1 VDQCHFRSNSAP
13 DSGSL
18 QTDQAASQ
26 QIDVIMEGV
35 FCIEQRLVERRSIVV
50 VAMIECNHA
59 EERLARIDRIL
70 RQLKRQPVSFKAIA
84 AKVVNVVAYAAPSLD
99 VDKLPP
105 AEPPKTP
112 TLRAGVARVA
122 LPARVA
128 QQNDR
133 RVSWRSRRIKLTR

>member
-1 VDQCHFRSNSAP
+1 
-13 DSGSL
+13 
-18 QTDQAASQ
+18 
-26 QIDVIMEGV
+26 MEGV
-35 FCIEQRLVERRSIVV
+35 FCIEQRLVERRPIVV

-99 VDKLPP
+99 VDKMPP